1 MVPVIVQVPLAG
13 SCNSALENEHFAV
26 GQQRGRVKIARG
38 LERAIGGKTAHGSG
52 PLNKKKPAHEGGER
66 HCELNV
72 ALKEAAFAG

>member
-1 MVPVIVQVPLAG
+1 
-13 SCNSALENEHFAV
+13 
-26 GQQRGRVKIARG
+26 

-52 PLNKKKPAHEGGER
+52 PLNKKKPAHESGER